1 MYNKTDTMET
11 FESQIAK
18 ITLGNF
24 KQTKSYVYVMA
35 EKAPASEVEL
45 YVVAEL
51 PLFNPAAIE
60 SCERICSAIGSSLKR
75 AYRQHASEGTFENAL
90 SYINDELSKLAS
102 TGQTHWINK
111 LNCIVATKQGQTLS
125 VASCGK
131 VFAYLLREHEFT
143 DISCSTE
150 KPSPVKTFESY
161 ASGRIRLNDLI
172 IFSTTQ
178 MFNYLS
184 IDRVKNILGSMDF
197 LPATQTI
204 IEQLKANAGPEVAFG
219 ILMNLQVEPGQTTS
233 DEVDLE
239 SYLVETPMGASN
251 VWDKTKKFISE
262 LLMIKTRRGQTPV
275 LSPTKTF
282 QPVSARM
289 EKWSM
294 QAKTFG
300 QKIGATLTG
309 LGKFFWSNKKIFTPN
324 YFQSL
329 SGIKKFFYTSII
341 ILFLALVLNIWVAI
355 HIKNNREA
363 SAQTAAQLST
373 VQKLLNNAQSALVYN
388 DQKQAAD
395 LIQQA
400 KTKFQAVNSKIAPKD
415 EYQKINTLFNS
426 LDEKIDRTRNVKITL
441 LGNLSPE
448 NRLISLPGFLATET
462 NNRILSYDLANGQ
475 IQDNVLKSPE
485 TIRSSVATKN
495 GAVIYNGSALFVWK
509 PQDGKTGP
517 GFTTSVPVA
526 DNFINLKYY
535 PANNRVYVLD
545 RSQNSAISF
554 LINGDKLQKPVIAL
568 KNVTE
573 IGQTQDFAI
582 DGSIYFL
589 TRDAVVKY
597 SAGKLAEFNL
607 PYLSKPFSGEGRI
620 VTYPDF
626 KHVYLLD
633 IPGKRIIVTDK
644 TGNLMYTVK
653 NEQITR
659 PKDFEVDEKNKV
671 IYLLNG
677 SELLKIDLQ

>member
-1 MYNKTDTMET
+1 MET

-35 EKAPASEVEL
+35 EKAPTSEVEL

-51 PLFNPAAIE
+51 PLFNPAAVE
-60 SCERICSAIGSSLKR
+60 SCERICLAIGSSLKR
-75 AYRQHASEGTFENAL
+75 AYRQHSSEGTFENAL

-111 LNCIVATKQGQTLS
+111 LNCIVATKQDQTLS

-161 ASGRIRLNDLI
+161 ASGRIRLNDLV

-204 IEQLKANAGPEVAFG
+204 IEQLKTNAGPEVAFG
-219 ILMNLQVEPGQTTS
+219 ILMNLQVEPGQNPS

-239 SYLVETPMGASN
+239 NYLVETPITSPN
-251 VWDKTKKFISE
+251 LWNKTKKFIFE
-262 LLMIKTRRGQTPV
+262 LLMIKVRRGQTPP
-275 LSPTKTF
+275 LSPSKAF
-282 QPVSARM
+282 QTVPARM
-289 EKWSM
+289 KKWGKL
-294 QAKTFG
+294 AKTLG
-300 QKIGATLTG
+300 QKTGVMLTG
-309 LGKFFWSNKKIFTPN
+309 LGKFFWSSKKIFTPN

-329 SGIKKFFYTSII
+329 SGIKKFFYASII

-355 HIKNNREA
+355 HIKNSREA
-363 SAQTAAQLST
+363 ATQTIAELSA

-400 KTKFQAVNSKIAPKD
+400 KTKFQTINTKTAPKD
-415 EYQKINTLFNS
+415 EYQKISTLFNS
-426 LDEKIDRTRNVKITL
+426 LNEKIDRIRNVKITL
-441 LGNLSPE
+441 LGNLSLE

-462 NNRILSYDLANGQ
+462 NNHILSYNLANGQ
-475 IQDNVLKSPE
+475 IQDNFLKSPE
-485 TIRSSVATKN
+485 TIRSSVATKT
-495 GAVIYNGSALFVWK
+495 GAVIYNGAALFVWK
-509 PQDGKTGP
+509 PQDGKVGS
-517 GFTTSVPVA
+517 GFTASVPTA
-526 DNFINLKYY
+526 ENFINLKYY

-545 RSQNSAISF
+545 RSQNTATSF

-573 IGQTQDFAI
+573 IGQAQDFAI
-582 DGSIYFL
+582 DGSIYLL
-589 TRDAVVKY
+589 TRNAVVKY

-620 VTYPDF
+620 ITQPDF
-626 KHVYLLD
+626 KYVYLLD
-633 IPGKRIIVTDK
+633 IAEKRIIVTDK
-644 TGNLMYTVK
+644 TGNLMYTIK
-653 NEQITR
+653 NEQMTK

-671 IYLLNG
+671 IYLLND